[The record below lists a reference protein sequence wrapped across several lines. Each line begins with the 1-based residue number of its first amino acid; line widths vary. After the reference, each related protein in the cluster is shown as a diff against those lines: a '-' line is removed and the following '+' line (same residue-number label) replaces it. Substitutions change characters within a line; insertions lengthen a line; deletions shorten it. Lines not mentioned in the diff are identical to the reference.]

1 MELSSKTNK
10 IASFCNRHRL
20 TPKRRRYVDGD
31 KSAFSQQK
39 TMLVKAAVL
48 VGSYDVALG
57 VDALRYIKGR
67 SAWIEGN
74 KCAIA

>member
-1 MELSSKTNK
+1 
-10 IASFCNRHRL
+10 
-20 TPKRRRYVDGD
+20 
-31 KSAFSQQK
+31 
-39 TMLVKAAVL
+39 MLVKAAVL

-67 SAWIEGN
+67 SGWIEGN